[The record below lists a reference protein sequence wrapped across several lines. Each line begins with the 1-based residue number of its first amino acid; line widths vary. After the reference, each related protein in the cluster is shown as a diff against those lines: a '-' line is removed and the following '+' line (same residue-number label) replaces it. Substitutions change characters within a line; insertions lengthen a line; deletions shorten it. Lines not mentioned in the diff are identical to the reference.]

1 MAEELYLTS
10 STGEELQFCFMRP
23 SAEELCPEL
32 PFMIAGLPIT
42 LDSFGVSARL
52 LSVDDFPPLPPIS
65 DDAPP
70 SSTRPA
76 MSASAAAEALE
87 RALTSGEPLVSLGEL
102 PAGDWRDLFQLP
114 RVESALA
121 AASAMQLQQLAVA
134 AGNETLADLLLHHTL
149 PRLLGRAV
157 ASQPHQPPQPQEAR
171 GHEPAA
177 LPPEMAELLTALLHA
192 GSLRRCAPA
201 DFDASVLRCLCAAPA
216 PAPPLHRPCAAVA
229 PPLHRPCAAVAPPL
243 HRPCAAVAPPLQ
255 GRPQNGVAQPLH
267 SLCTLSAGTP
277 APALAS
283 AAREGGSDAG
293 VVLLRGCE
301 AG

>member
-23 SAEELCPEL
+23 SAEELSPEL

-52 LSVDDFPPLPPIS
+52 LSVDDLPPLPPVS
-65 DDAPP
+65 NDAPT
-70 SSTRPA
+70 SSTFPA

-149 PRLLGRAV
+149 PHLLGRAV
-157 ASQPHQPPQPQEAR
+157 ASQPHQPPHQPPQPQEAR

-216 PAPPLHRPCAAVA
+216 PPLHRRCTAVAGEAAERRCTASAPPLHPLCRYSSTCARIGRSGGRQRCRRRAFTW
-229 PPLHRPCAAVAPPL
+229 PR
-243 HRPCAAVAPPLQ
+243 
-255 GRPQNGVAQPLH
+255 GRPRH
-267 SLCTLSAGTP
+267 MS
-277 APALAS
+277 
-283 AAREGGSDAG
+283 GSG
-293 VVLLRGCE
+293 SSER
-301 AG
+301 